1 MLDLHIPGAI
11 GGIPLDAFA
20 YRDIMLWVQSL
31 ISEGAAPKTIHNV
44 HGLLSAAMTTAE
56 MLGYIPRNRCRG
68 VRLPTIEHVED
79 NTRFL
84 THAEFCL
91 VLNGMDDQYNSFIS
105 FLVMTGT
112 RFGEATA
119 ITVADVDLISRPP
132 TARINKA
139 WKRDGHSQ
147 YYLGA
152 TKTGAGKRTIGLRPA
167 LVELL
172 IPLVAGRAGTDLLFT
187 THAGNRI
194 AEKPFWEHY
203 WRPAVHVAHTQGLTK
218 SPPHPRPTAHPRIV
232 ADPRRQSFNVH
243 QPPTAWPRLH
253 PNHRKHLWASHAAGS
268 PRRRRRY
275 RAPRQRLPLQA
286 VISWIP

>member
-218 SPPHPRPTAHPRIV
+218 SPRIHDLRHTHASWLIQDGKV
-232 ADPRRQSFNVH
+232 SMFTNPRRLGHASTRTTEN
-243 QPPTAWPRLH
+243 TCG
-253 PNHRKHLWASHAAGS
+253 HLMPQALQDGADAIERPVNGFLC
-268 PRRRRRY
+268 
-275 RAPRQRLPLQA
+275 RQ
-286 VISWIP
+286 